1 MRKTLIAA
9 ALFAFAGAAFAAPVT
24 YKIDPGHT
32 NVLASWNHF
41 GYSNPSINFG
51 QVDGTLVYDAD
62 QVSAS
67 SVQVTLP
74 LTGLSALADQF
85 YDHLTSDK
93 WFDAAKYPAAT
104 FKSTRVEAAG
114 EGKLKVTGDLTIK
127 GITKPV
133 VLDVTLNKRGEG
145 NNGGAKIGFDAT
157 ATIKRT
163 DYGMGMA
170 VPMVS
175 DEIALRIT
183 TEANAPKADAP
194 EAKAKAG
201 KTGKASNTK

>member
-24 YKIDPGHT
+24 YKLDPGHT

-133 VLDVTLNKRGEG
+133 VLDATLNKASEHPMKKVP
-145 NNGGAKIGFDAT
+145 AIGFDAT
-157 ATIKRT
+157 ATIKRS
-163 DYGMGMA
+163 DFGVGLFA
-170 VPMVS
+170 PMVG
-175 DEIALRIT
+175 DEVTLRIT
-183 TEANAPKADAP
+183 TEATVPKADA
-194 EAKAKAG
+194 AK
-201 KTGKASNTK
+201 

>member
-24 YKIDPGHT
+24 YKLDPGHT

-114 EGKLKVTGDLTIK
+114 EGKLNVTGDLTIK

-133 VLDVTLNKRGEG
+133 VLDVTLNKAGEHPMKKVP
-145 NNGGAKIGFDAT
+145 AIGFDAT
-157 ATIKRT
+157 ATVKRS
-163 DYGMGMA
+163 DFGVGAYA
-170 VPMVS
+170 PMVS
-175 DEIALRIT
+175 DEVALKIT
-183 TEANAPKADAP
+183 TEATADA
-194 EAKAKAG
+194 AK
-201 KTGKASNTK
+201 

>member
-24 YKIDPGHT
+24 YKLDPGHT

-85 YDHLTSDK
+85 YDHLISDK

-133 VLDVTLNKRGEG
+133 VLDVTLNKAGEHPMKKVP
-145 NNGGAKIGFDAT
+145 AIGFDAA
-157 ATIKRT
+157 ATVKRS
-163 DYGMGMA
+163 DFGVGAYA
-170 VPMVS
+170 PMVS
-175 DEIALRIT
+175 DEVALKIT
-183 TEANAPKADAP
+183 TEATADA
-194 EAKAKAG
+194 AK
-201 KTGKASNTK
+201 

>member
-24 YKIDPGHT
+24 YKLDPGHT

-133 VLDVTLNKRGEG
+133 VLDVTLNKTGQHPMMKVP
-145 NNGGAKIGFDAT
+145 AVGFDAT
-157 ATIKRT
+157 ATLKRS
-163 DYGMGMA
+163 DFGLGYA
-170 VPMVS
+170 VPAVS
-175 DEIALRIT
+175 DEVSLRIT
-183 TEANAPKADAP
+183 VEAH
-194 EAKAKAG
+194 AG
-201 KTGKASNTK
+201 AHKH

>member
-1 MRKTLIAA
+1 MFKKLLLTA
-9 ALFAFAGAAFAAPVT
+9 ALVAASANAFAAGVT
-24 YKIDPGHT
+24 YKLDPTHT

-133 VLDVTLNKRGEG
+133 VLDVTLNKAGEHPMKKVP
-145 NNGGAKIGFDAT
+145 AIGFDAT
-157 ATIKRT
+157 ATIKRS
-163 DYGMGMA
+163 DFGVGLFA
-170 VPMVS
+170 PMVG
-175 DEIALRIT
+175 DEVTLRIT
-183 TEANAPKADAP
+183 TEATAPKADAP
-194 EAKAKAG
+194 K
-201 KTGKASNTK
+201 